1 MKKLFALLLALMMVF
16 ALAACGNHANQKAVV
31 GAWQL
36 VDQETQT
43 EYGLGIQF
51 TEDGKFYYGLTSDDL
66 TSLTGDAD
74 VDKALS
80 YLMSI
85 EYEVISDTEMEM
97 TISAVFGIQ
106 KETSTVTYS
115 LNGDTLEFDGAVYK
129 RVK

>member
-1 MKKLFALLLALMMVF
+1 M
-16 ALAACGNHANQKAVV
+16 

>member
-1 MKKLFALLLALMMVF
+1 MKKLLAIVLAALM
-16 ALAACGNHANQKAVV
+16 LLSLTACAGGGNKQAIIGIWK
-31 GAWQL
+31 L
-36 VDQETQT
+36 IDEETET

-51 TEDGKFYYGLTSDDL
+51 TKDGKLRYGLTADDL
-66 TSLTGDAD
+66 TTLTGDED